1 MLNSLYQRT
10 MSVIVDFPKILK
22 CSQLIYQCRYIC
34 YECSYSTCM
43 GTGLFAGGR
52 TMSLASFATE
62 SLRSSSSE
70 IRLAGVLVLAN
81 LLQERLKG
89 EELRSRIISS
99 DNRTLLST
107 LLACSAGQMY
117 GTEI

>member
-1 MLNSLYQRT
+1 
-10 MSVIVDFPKILK
+10 
-22 CSQLIYQCRYIC
+22 
-34 YECSYSTCM
+34 
-43 GTGLFAGGR
+43 
-52 TMSLASFATE
+52 MSLASFATE